1 MGLDMYL
8 RGKKFLWSHGE
19 QNFREIAKN
28 LLVQAFPEV
37 AELEINELSCE
48 VAYWR
53 KANAIHNWFVKN
65 TQDGVDNC
73 QNTPID
79 CKQLQALLD
88 DVNKVL
94 ADRALAHEIL
104 PTKSGFFFG
113 RTDYDEYYIRDLTYT
128 KQRLELLLSDA
139 YKGWEFEYHSS
150 W

>member
-8 RGKKFLWSHGE
+8 RGKKFLWSHGD

-37 AELEINELSCE
+37 AELEVNELSCE

-65 TQDGVDNC
+65 TQDGVDEC
-73 QNTPID
+73 QNTPVD
-79 CKQLQALLD
+79 REQLQALLD
-88 DVNKVL
+88 DINKVFDDKSL
-94 ADRALAHEIL
+94 ASEIL

-113 RTDYDEYYIRDLTYT
+113 DTSYDEGYFEDLAYT
-128 KQRLELLLSDA
+128 KERLELILRPDYSD
-139 YKGWEFEYHSS
+139 WSFEYSSS